1 MLETIHITSHAR
13 RRMAQR
19 GITKRELR
27 ICLSLGE
34 VYHRTGAVFFV
45 LTSKVLHK
53 VTPFSS
59 VIDEKMN
66 GLTAILHYDG
76 EIPCVTTVYK
86 NQNAVRN
93 IRKKGKQNAKIKGLS
108 C

>member
-1 MLETIHITSHAR
+1 MHETIHITSHAR

-27 ICLSLGE
+27 ICLSIGE
-34 VYHRTGAVFFV
+34 TYHRTGAVFFV
-45 LTSKVLHK
+45 LTGKILNKVS
-53 VTPFSS
+53 PYSS

-66 GLTAILHYDG
+66 GLTAIVHYDRG
-76 EIPCVTTVYK
+76 IPCVTTVYK
-86 NQNAVRN
+86 NQNAVRK
-93 IRKKGKQNAKIKGLS
+93 IRKKEKQNTKIKGLL